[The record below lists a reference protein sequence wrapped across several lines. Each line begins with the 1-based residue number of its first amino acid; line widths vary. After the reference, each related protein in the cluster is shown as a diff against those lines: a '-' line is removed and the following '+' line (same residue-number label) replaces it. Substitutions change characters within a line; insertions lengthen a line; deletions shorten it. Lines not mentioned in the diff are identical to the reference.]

1 MVENGPKELLSKLEP
16 FYGQA
21 DTSLIACIDERPIDE
36 QTNGVKTVG
45 ATDGV
50 LDAYKIVTGATEEEA
65 RAAYEASGLP
75 FGGHTDHHH
84 GVKGCGYRNKVET
97 APELVGAPEA
107 VAAENRYA
115 WITSHPKAFAPVYS
129 GEHKPVAAIINK
141 KKGTTLYQSRSYP
154 NGMGAFNLDV
164 WHLNEMAEKL
174 KVDPQKF
181 TEAMTTLFKNT
192 VEALAPGTPIIERT

>member
-21 DTSLIACIDERPIDE
+21 DTELYACIDERPSDGP
-36 QTNGVKTVG
+36 TKGVKMVG

-50 LDAYKIVTGATEEEA
+50 LDAYKIVTNASEAEA
-65 RAAYEASGLP
+65 RAAYEVSGLP
-75 FGGHTDHHH
+75 YGGHIDDHH
-84 GVKGCGYRNKVET
+84 GVLGCGYRNKVET
-97 APELVGAPEA
+97 APNLVGAPEA
-107 VAAENRYA
+107 ISSEDRYR

-129 GEHKPVAAIINK
+129 HEHKPVAAVINR
-141 KKGTTLYQSRSYP
+141 KKGTTLYQSWSYP

-164 WHLNEMAEKL
+164 WHLNEMAVKL

-181 TEAMTTLFKNT
+181 TDTMISLFKKT
-192 VEALAPGTPIIERT
+192 VEALAPGTPFIERA